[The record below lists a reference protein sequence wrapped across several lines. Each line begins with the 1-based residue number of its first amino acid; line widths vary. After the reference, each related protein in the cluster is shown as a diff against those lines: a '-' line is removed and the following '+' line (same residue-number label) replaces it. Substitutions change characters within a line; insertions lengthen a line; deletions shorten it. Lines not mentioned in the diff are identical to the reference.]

1 LSFPE
6 TPHGRVLEGHVEPV
20 AVILRADPAG
30 GPEGE
35 EEADLGEDD
44 GVGRWLGPV
53 SCLEFD

>member
-1 LSFPE
+1 
-6 TPHGRVLEGHVEPV
+6 VLEGHVEPV
-20 AVILRADPAG
+20 AVVLRADPAG

>member
-1 LSFPE
+1 M
-6 TPHGRVLEGHVEPV
+6 LEGHVEPV
-20 AVILRADPAG
+20 AVVLRADPAW